1 MLFLEQNSLLFH
13 SDELL
18 LKLLSLSFP
27 ARVTCDHFVNS
38 AIAHGGGDAAREK
51 SRAYSLTSF
60 RNTIKQSSS

>member
-18 LKLLSLSFP
+18 LKVLSLSFP

-38 AIAHGGGDAAREK
+38 AIAHGGGTLREK
-51 SRAYSLTSF
+51 NHER
-60 RNTIKQSSS
+60 IH